1 MAFFFFFGKIQNI
14 IKNRNKCSAK
24 IFRRKTFNDFTFLLY
39 IDDDKTVKYYI
50 PFVSTSFAY
59 RYIYFIRIQTHII
72 LIFNKTKQR
81 RNIWFCAITKL
92 WFIPS
97 SRPSHMIAT
106 LYIIIS
112 GFSLFLL
119 LIFRYSSKI
128 LHTCITTL
136 YCIYWSKT
144 LTLTLWITI
153 ISRTNYI
160 MQNALIDTWKH
171 AEECWKMLSLFYLFF
186 YNSYIALLNYS
197 IEKWRIFTLS
207 LCYKKCFLQL
217 VKW

>member
-1 MAFFFFFGKIQNI
+1 
-14 IKNRNKCSAK
+14 
-24 IFRRKTFNDFTFLLY
+24 
-39 IDDDKTVKYYI
+39 
-50 PFVSTSFAY
+50 
-59 RYIYFIRIQTHII
+59 
-72 LIFNKTKQR
+72 
-81 RNIWFCAITKL
+81 
-92 WFIPS
+92 
-97 SRPSHMIAT
+97 MIAT

-171 AEECWKMLSLFYLFF
+171 AEEC
-186 YNSYIALLNYS
+186 
-197 IEKWRIFTLS
+197 
-207 LCYKKCFLQL
+207 
-217 VKW
+217 